1 MNPALL
7 NALADQHI
15 SELRQRAA
23 AHRTAPDHRE
33 PRRADGGGR
42 QPRLRSHLGF
52 ALVAAGFHL
61 LETDSSRPAAE
72 QRG

>member
-7 NALADQHI
+7 NAVADQHI

-23 AHRTAPDHRE
+23 ARRTAADHRE
-33 PRRADGGGR
+33 PRPASGAGR
-42 QPRLRSHLGF
+42 RPRLRSNLGL

-61 LETDSSRPAAE
+61 LETDNPRPATE
-72 QRG
+72 QR